1 MASEVEP
8 PFVSA
13 AKTKGGSTPR
23 PHSLLFIERNVGR
36 LAAPAT
42 RARRSGRHDIPLGFS
57 DTPIRELRW
66 HSGELQRRNVVE
78 RISESSLSEV
88 ANDAIASAA
97 LAAACCTS
105 WPISGPW
112 WKLRAVAVINVA
124 GGACP

>member
-23 PHSLLFIERNVGR
+23 PHSLLFIGRDVGR
-36 LAAPAT
+36 LAALAT
-42 RARRSGRHDIPLGFS
+42 RARRSGRHDISLGLS
-57 DTPIRELRW
+57 DTPIRELHW
-66 HSGELQRRNVVE
+66 HPGELQRRNVVE
-78 RISESSLSEV
+78 RILESRLPEV
-88 ANDAIASAA
+88 ASDAIASAA

-105 WPISGPW
+105 GLISAPW

-124 GGACP
+124 GGASP